1 MKRILIC
8 LLIALFAFSS
18 CGSQNNVSVNNY
30 TSEDASA
37 MSTNAASTFS
47 NQSGSITEI
56 YDGDRLIQR
65 SEYNHKT
72 RVTIVYIYKWKNDG
86 WGMYCEGI
94 DVVTIDQY
102 GNIISQNGNTDGK

>member
-30 TSEDASA
+30 TSE
-37 MSTNAASTFS
+37 NAAAMDTNTATSFSTS
-47 NQSGSITEI
+47 NGYVTEI

-65 SEYNHKT
+65 SEYNKAYGT
-72 RVTIVYIYKWKNDG
+72 TTVYIYKWMNNG
-86 WGMYCEGI
+86 WGTFCEVV
-94 DVVTIDQY
+94 DVVTIDKY
-102 GNIISQNGNTDGK
+102 GNIVSEVTNE